1 MTKFFTFILA
11 VSVIIFSCK
20 SASKSYQKGD
30 YTDAIERGVKKLQ
43 KDPNDY
49 ETRDLVKNSYK
60 YTVNQHEDEIRIL
73 SNSKN
78 DSRYEKIY
86 EEYYSLQRLYET
98 IREYPVASQLVKPT
112 DYSEYVNTYRDKAAE
127 AHLAK
132 ANKWMDEGTKIAYRE
147 AYKEF
152 NVALQ
157 YRPED
162 FDLRKMRDT
171 AYEAAITNVVVSE
184 MQNMGGYQY
193 GSSYQMQNFQRDVIR
208 TLSYNMNN
216 EFVKF
221 YNEFEARSKNVQP
234 DQIMELNL
242 SRISLGQ
249 PNDQRTTREVTK
261 EVVVKEVVYKPDSVV
276 KQYGTVRAKITNTTR
291 TSLSQGDLF
300 ITVKDTKGRIIFNDR
315 FTGEHKWQ
323 TDFATYTGDERAL
336 SDSDRQALNNNN
348 NSTPPNEDQIME
360 ELLKQIQSD
369 LTNRLRSYYT
379 RYQ

>member
-1 MTKFFTFILA
+1 MTNFYTFVLA
-11 VSVIIFSCK
+11 LTVIIFSCK

-49 ETRDLVKNSYK
+49 ETRELVKNSYK

-73 SNSKN
+73 SNSKT

-86 EEYYSLQRLYET
+86 QEYYSLQRLYET
-98 IREYPVASQLVKPT
+98 IREYPVAAQLVKPT
-112 DYSEYVNTYRDKAAE
+112 DYSDYVNTYRDKAAE

-132 ANKWMDEGTKIAYRE
+132 ANKWMEEGTKVAYRE

-171 AYEAAITNVVVSE
+171 AYEAAITNVIVSE
-184 MQNMGGYQY
+184 MQNLGGYQY
-193 GSSYQMQNFQRDVIR
+193 SSSYQMQNFQRDVIR

-261 EVVVKEVVYKPDSVV
+261 EVVVKEVVYKPDSVI
-276 KQYGTVRAKITNTTR
+276 KQYGTVRAKITNTKR

-315 FTGEHKWQ
+315 FTGEHRWQ
-323 TDFATYTGDERAL
+323 TEFATYTGDERAL
-336 SDSDRQALNNNN
+336 SDTDRQVLNNNN
-348 NSTPPNEDQIME
+348 NTTPPGEDQIME

-369 LTNRLRSYYT
+369 LTYRLRSYYT